1 MSNSEMSAG
10 TNAEQST
17 QSKLQR
23 PAKLLPNPL
32 LGVELPQ
39 GMKER
44 LNCCLSESDKPE
56 NIAGE
61 IMREFTVRELEKVL
75 TVFIDLYDKAPALL
89 HLFWQRSSDACPLEV
104 SEAEAQEKEWFV
116 WIYNSLRV

>member
-1 MSNSEMSAG
+1 MPNRNSNAG
-10 TNAEQST
+10 TAADSST
-17 QSKLQR
+17 KSKLQR
-23 PAKLLPNPL
+23 QAKLLPNPV

-75 TVFIDLYDKAPALL
+75 TVFVDLYDKAPALL
-89 HLFWQRSSDACPLEV
+89 NLFWQRSSDSCPLEV
-104 SEAEAQEKEWFV
+104 SEAEAQEKEWFA
-116 WIYNSLRV
+116 WMYNSLSV

>member
-1 MSNSEMSAG
+1 MSNKNSKAG
-10 TNAEQST
+10 TDVDSST
-17 QSKLQR
+17 QPKLES

-39 GMKER
+39 GIKER

-75 TVFIDLYDKAPALL
+75 TVFVDLYDKAPALL
-89 HLFWQRSSDACPLEV
+89 NLFWQRSSDACPLEV
-104 SEAEAQEKEWFV
+104 SEAEAQEKEWFI
-116 WIYNSLRV
+116 WMYNSLRV